1 MNKKIIIALF
11 FIAASTGVI
20 LYNPGN
26 IYAPSVSPTPL
37 SSSTLSIN
45 NKIIEIEIADTPKET
60 QQGLS
65 NRKSLGVNNGMLFV
79 FPTEQIP
86 SFWMKDMHFAIDI
99 IWINKDWK
107 IIDITQNLKPDTY
120 PQAFSPKQEIKYV
133 LEVNADWTKRN
144 NITIGDV
151 IILKSNPI

>member
-1 MNKKIIIALF
+1 VNKKIIILLF
-11 FIAASTGVI
+11 LIATCAGI
-20 LYNPGN
+20 IFYNPGN
-26 IYAPSVSPTPL
+26 LYAPSVSPTPL

-45 NKIIEIEIADTPKET
+45 NKTVEIEIADTPAET

-65 NRKSLGVNNGMLFV
+65 DRKSLGSDNGMLFV

-120 PQAFSPKQEIKYV
+120 PQAFSPRQEVKYV
-133 LEVNADWTKRN
+133 LEVNAGWSKKN
-144 NITIGDV
+144 NIAIGDSV
-151 IILKSNPI
+151 AINQ